1 MDRVVVRRGAPAVI
15 GRENRFGMR
24 RRRVGRRRC
33 LYRGRQQPERVDI
46 AVLVVCMAHAQVDKC
61 IGLLAERGDRISLGD
76 LGVPRDCVRAE
87 VLECH
92 GVTVGGA
99 DGDRLPA
106 RWNGADE
113 ADRAGRGRAHGG
125 SRGSTDVDAAVLA
138 AGVGIVSQD
147 EGSKYRPV
155 DGPGPGER
163 GLHADLERDEDR
175 KQPGEAFHGAPPRC
189 QCCEHDQ
196 LNKPVDPLSSPTTV
210 TLCKESCAKYP

>member
-1 MDRVVVRRGAPAVI
+1 MDCVVMRRGAPAVT
-15 GRENRFGMR
+15 GRKNRFGMR
-24 RRRVGRRRC
+24 RRWVGRRWC
-33 LYRGRQQPERVDI
+33 LHRRRQQPERVDV
-46 AVLVVCMAHAQVDKC
+46 AVFVVCVAHAQVDEC
-61 IGLLAERGDRISLGD
+61 IGLSAERGDRISLGD
-76 LGVPRDCVRAE
+76 LGVPRDRIRAE
-87 VLECH
+87 VLESDC
-92 GVTVGGA
+92 VAVGGA

-106 RWNGADE
+106 RWDGADE

-147 EGSKYRPV
+147 ERSKYRPV

-189 QCCEHDQ
+189 QCCEQ
-196 LNKPVDPLSSPTTV
+196 GP
-210 TLCKESCAKYP
+210 A